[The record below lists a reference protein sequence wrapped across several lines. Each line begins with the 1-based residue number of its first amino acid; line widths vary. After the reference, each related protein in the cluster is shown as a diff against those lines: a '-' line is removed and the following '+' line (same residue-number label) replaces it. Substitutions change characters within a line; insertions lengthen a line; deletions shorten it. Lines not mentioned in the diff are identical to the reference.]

1 VENSAVTD
9 SRDRITHYDVLR
21 IQRNASQKQI
31 ESAYRVRSTETH
43 PDINQQP
50 EAAEEFERLRTAYE
64 VLRDPERRKAYDAEL
79 GGPDAPARRSAAR
92 STLGWW
98 YTTTG
103 RAREH
108 RMWGTLAAIALA
120 LLFPVING
128 VLGLGWEA
136 KAIPISL
143 FIILA
148 LGLNVVVGFAGLLD
162 LGYAA
167 FFAIGAYTMAF
178 QTSSVSPIPFVREG
192 FHVNFFLAMFIS
204 AGVAAVFGV
213 LLGAPTLR
221 LRGDYLAI
229 VTLGFGEIVPLV
241 IKNTPQL
248 TKGTQGMN
256 PIGYPEIPGLLF
268 AVDPVPWYY
277 LIVGVLLLSV
287 VITGRLRSSRI
298 GRAWAAMRE
307 DEVAAASMG
316 VNLVSTKLFAF
327 ALGASF
333 SGFAGSIWASYL
345 QVIAPEQFDFSVSI
359 FVLCMIILGGLGNI
373 GGVIAG
379 GVLLGGVDRI
389 LFDWISGLIHGIGAA
404 IGNSDLQLMDVSR
417 SRQLIFGV
425 ALVVMMLVRPEGLFP
440 SARVKAELH
449 AAEESEGEAEQERA
463 ALVDVER

>member
-1 VENSAVTD
+1 MKPTPPAKRPP
-9 SRDRITHYDVLR
+9 SR
-21 IQRNASQKQI
+21 
-31 ESAYRVRSTETH
+31 
-43 PDINQQP
+43 
-50 EAAEEFERLRTAYE
+50 
-64 VLRDPERRKAYDAEL
+64 
-79 GGPDAPARRSAAR
+79 AR

-103 RAREH
+103 KAREQ
-108 RMWGTLAAIALA
+108 RLFGTIVGIALA

-136 KAIPISL
+136 KAIPIAL
-143 FIILA
+143 FIVLA

-178 QTSSVSPIPFVREG
+178 LTSTVSPIGFVREG
-192 FHVNFFLAMFIS
+192 NHVNFFLAMFIS
-204 AGVAAVFGV
+204 AAVAAIFGV

-241 IKNTPQL
+241 IKNTPEI

-256 PIGYPEIPGLLF
+256 PIGYPEIPGLHF
-268 AVDPVPWYY
+268 AVDPIPWYY
-277 LIVGVLLLSV
+277 LIVAVLLLSV
-287 VITGRLRSSRI
+287 LITARLRTSRV

-316 VNLVSTKLFAF
+316 VNLVTTKLFAF

-379 GVLLGGVDRI
+379 GLILGFVDRVM
-389 LFDWISGLIHGIGAA
+389 FDWFSGLLHGFGAL
-404 IGNSDLQLMDVSR
+404 IENRDLQLFDTSR
-417 SRQLIFGV
+417 LRQFLFGF
-425 ALVVMMLVRPEGLFP
+425 ALVAMMLVRPEGFFP
-440 SARVKAELH
+440 SARVRAELH
-449 AAEESEGEAEQERA
+449 AAEEDEGAVAQERA
-463 ALVDVER
+463 QVVDVER

>member
-1 VENSAVTD
+1 MKPV
-9 SRDRITHYDVLR
+9 
-21 IQRNASQKQI
+21 
-31 ESAYRVRSTETH
+31 
-43 PDINQQP
+43 PP
-50 EAAEEFERLRTAYE
+50 
-64 VLRDPERRKAYDAEL
+64 
-79 GGPDAPARRSAAR
+79 APKPPTRAR

-98 YTTTG
+98 YTATG
-103 RAREH
+103 AARQR
-108 RMWGTLAAIALA
+108 RMWGTIIGIGAA
-120 LLFPVING
+120 LLFPVVNG
-128 VLGLGWEA
+128 ALNLGWEA
-136 KAIPISL
+136 KSIPITL
-143 FIILA
+143 FIVLA

-178 QTSSVSPIPFVREG
+178 LTSTVSPIGFVREG
-192 FHVNFFLAMFIS
+192 NHVNFFLAMFVS
-204 AGVAAVFGV
+204 AAVAAVFGV

-241 IKNTPQL
+241 IKNTPEI

-256 PIGYPEIPGLLF
+256 PIGYPEIPGLQF
-268 AVDPVPWYY
+268 AVDPIPWYY
-277 LIVGVLLLSV
+277 LIVVVLIVSV
-287 VITGRLRSSRI
+287 LITGRLRTSRV

-316 VNLVSTKLFAF
+316 VNLVTTKLFAF

-345 QVIAPEQFDFSVSI
+345 QVFAPEQFDFSVSI

-379 GVLLGGVDRI
+379 GLMLGFVDRV
-389 LFDWISGLIHGIGAA
+389 LFDWINGFVHGLGSA
-404 IGNSDLQLMDVSR
+404 IGNQDLAIMDVSR

-440 SARVKAELH
+440 SARVRAELH
-449 AAEESEGEAEQERA
+449 AAEEDESAVEQERA
-463 ALVDVER
+463 QLVDVER

>member
-1 VENSAVTD
+1 M
-9 SRDRITHYDVLR
+9 
-21 IQRNASQKQI
+21 K
-31 ESAYRVRSTETH
+31 
-43 PDINQQP
+43 P
-50 EAAEEFERLRTAYE
+50 
-64 VLRDPERRKAYDAEL
+64 K
-79 GGPDAPARRSAAR
+79 PANRAR

-98 YTTTG
+98 YTATG
-103 RAREH
+103 KARQQ
-108 RMWGTLAAIALA
+108 RMFGTIVGIAAA
-120 LLFPVING
+120 LLFPVVNSI
-128 VLGLGWEA
+128 LGLGWEA
-136 KAIPISL
+136 KAIPITL
-143 FIILA
+143 FMVLA

-178 QTSSVSPIPFVREG
+178 LTSTVSPIGFVREG
-192 FHVNFFLAMFIS
+192 NHVNFFLAMFVS
-204 AGVAAVFGV
+204 AAVAAVFGV

-241 IKNTPQL
+241 IKNVPEI

-256 PIGYPEIPGLLF
+256 PIGYPEIPGLQF
-268 AVDPVPWYY
+268 AVDPIPWYY
-277 LIVGVLLLSV
+277 LIVVVLMLSV
-287 VITGRLRSSRI
+287 LITGRLRTSRV

-316 VNLVSTKLFAF
+316 VNLVTTKLFAF
-327 ALGASF
+327 SLGASF

-379 GVLLGGVDRI
+379 GLMLGFVDRV
-389 LFDWISGLIHGIGAA
+389 LFDWINGFVHGLGSA
-404 IGNSDLQLMDVSR
+404 IGNQDLAIMDVSR
-417 SRQLIFGV
+417 SRQLIFGL

-440 SARVKAELH
+440 SARVRAELH
-449 AAEESEGEAEQERA
+449 AAEEDEGLVAQERA
-463 ALVDVER
+463 ILVDVER

>member
-1 VENSAVTD
+1 M
-9 SRDRITHYDVLR
+9 
-21 IQRNASQKQI
+21 K
-31 ESAYRVRSTETH
+31 
-43 PDINQQP
+43 PKP
-50 EAAEEFERLRTAYE
+50 
-64 VLRDPERRKAYDAEL
+64 
-79 GGPDAPARRSAAR
+79 PATKPPTRAR

-98 YTTTG
+98 YTATG
-103 RAREH
+103 KARQQK
-108 RMWGTLAAIALA
+108 MLGTIVGIGAA
-120 LLFPVING
+120 LLFPLVNNL
-128 VLGLGWEA
+128 LGLGWEA
-136 KAIPISL
+136 KAIPITL
-143 FIILA
+143 FIVLA

-178 QTSSVSPIPFVREG
+178 LTSTVSPIGFVREG
-192 FHVNFFLAMFIS
+192 NHVNFFLAMFIS
-204 AGVAAVFGV
+204 AAVAAVFGV

-241 IKNTPQL
+241 IKNTPEI

-256 PIGYPEIPGLLF
+256 PIGYPEIPGLQF
-268 AVDPVPWYY
+268 AVDPIPWYY
-277 LIVGVLLLSV
+277 LIVVVLVLSV
-287 VITGRLRSSRI
+287 LITGRLRTSRV

-316 VNLVSTKLFAF
+316 VNLVTTKLFAF

-379 GVLLGGVDRI
+379 GLMLGFVDRI
-389 LFDWISGLIHGIGAA
+389 LFDWINGFVHGLGSA
-404 IGNSDLQLMDVSR
+404 IGNQDLAIMDVSR

-440 SARVKAELH
+440 SARVRAELH
-449 AAEESEGEAEQERA
+449 AAEEDEGAGEQERA
-463 ALVDVER
+463 QLVDVER